1 MQTLAQQIILLDLP
15 SDCYVAAP
23 CHNRFPGRPAPLGL
37 HCLAATAAGQ
47 TVVVEAPSATAA
59 FDWLAGLQGAR
70 ALICQISE
78 NSDPGKTRQFCDRL
92 RQILPGT
99 RLGVNS
105 ESARLPE
112 GFDFSVNGS
121 GKAIILRMLRGDQPA
136 GFIDCQSADAASP
149 LAVPETPLLDCGYE
163 IFPEK
168 WLYAATIEIAQPW
181 LGLQDRS
188 KSMRSW
194 PGIDWVAAMIAWL
207 KKSGFAAFHFR
218 PSGLTADD
226 LHELRSLMLNLKA
239 RFAVSFNAAEALS
252 IRQIGW
258 PLLQVWLYQS
268 EDVEP
273 AIIDAGLRHIREA
286 GFLAGMQI
294 DSNWPT
300 IDAHGDLL
308 GSIDR
313 LALGPGEWRFSELRK
328 LTARY
333 WSGKNRF
340 IRRLFSI
347 RSASELVMFMKTTYT
362 VLETILS
369 SDEKG
374 R

>member
-1 MQTLAQQIILLDLP
+1 MQTFAHQIILLDLP
-15 SDCYVAAP
+15 GDCNVTAP

-37 HCLAATAAGQ
+37 HCLAATAPGQ
-47 TVVVEAPSATAA
+47 TVVVEAPCSTSAC
-59 FDWLAGLQGAR
+59 DWLATLQGAK

-78 NSDPGKTRQFCDRL
+78 NNDPGKTRQFCERL

-105 ESARLPE
+105 EVARLPD
-112 GFDFSVNGS
+112 GFDFAVNGS
-121 GKAIILRMLRGDQPA
+121 GKAIILRILRGDQPV
-136 GFIDCQSADAASP
+136 GFIDCHREDAASP

-168 WLYAATIEIAQPW
+168 WLHAATIEIAQPW

-188 KSMRSW
+188 RTLRSW

-207 KKSGFAAFHFR
+207 KKSGFAAFHFC
-218 PSGLTADD
+218 PSGLSADD

-239 RFAVSFNAAEALS
+239 RFAVSFSATETLN

-268 EDVEP
+268 EDVGRATIE
-273 AIIDAGLRHIREA
+273 AGLRHIHEA

-294 DSNWPT
+294 ESNWPA
-300 IDAHGDLL
+300 IDEHGTLL

-313 LALGPGEWRFSELRK
+313 LAFGRSEWQFSELRK

-347 RSASELVMFMKTTYT
+347 RSASELVMFMKTSYR

-369 SDEKG
+369 SDQKG